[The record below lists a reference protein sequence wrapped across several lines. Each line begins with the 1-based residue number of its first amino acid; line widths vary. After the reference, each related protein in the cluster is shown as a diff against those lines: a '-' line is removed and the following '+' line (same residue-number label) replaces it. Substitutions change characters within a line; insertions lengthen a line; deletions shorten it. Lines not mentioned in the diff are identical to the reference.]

1 MYKRSM
7 VVSLIGR
14 PNVGKSSLFNRLMK
28 KGQKAMTY
36 DEPGVTRDRHYGIA
50 NFSELKNEP
59 EVETIMVDTGGFYP
73 ERASADSES
82 QLRSANQRFFHLMQD
97 QARTAIEESDLVLFV
112 VDVREGILPFDEVIC
127 EAIRERKKDFWIL
140 ANKYDTDKQMGEEA
154 QFYAM
159 GIDESQL
166 FVTSAEHG
174 IGLSQLKERLQMEA
188 LAFEKNQDA
197 EERAPLQK
205 GVTPREAVVGRL
217 ALIGAPNA
225 GKSTLLNL
233 LVGAERALVSDIP
246 GTTVDPIEGFFD
258 LYFGPDA
265 KLLKESVDLAK
276 HDGLLLQQYENFRK
290 NNAEVFESLQKAYE
304 QEEIASGEIPDD
316 DELIFDEED
325 EAEDFQGQDT
335 DQLYEQVFGEA
346 SESESDE
353 DQILEQDQEQ
363 EQGSFW
369 RSVHVVDTAG
379 IRRQKSVE
387 GYIESQSVYRS
398 LRCITESDI
407 VVYLV
412 DATLGIGHQDRRLID
427 IALEKGRSI
436 IVCLNK
442 VDLLAEELGSEK
454 KKREWLE
461 DLRAEVP
468 WLSFVDLIPISA
480 KYSKGIKALK
490 KSLKKTVLIR
500 RRSLPTGALNRF
512 VFELIERHPITA
524 KKAGGKRFRV
534 KYTSMVKT
542 DPPTFLFFTN
552 KSKGIPDN
560 YRRYLQNA
568 LRRGFGL
575 DNTPI
580 HLIFRT
586 GSDLNKRM
594 KKIKANAQ

>member
-1 MYKRSM
+1 
-7 VVSLIGR
+7 
-14 PNVGKSSLFNRLMK
+14 
-28 KGQKAMTY
+28 MTY

-50 NFSELKNEP
+50 RFDELKNEP

-73 ERASADSES
+73 EKASAESES

-97 QARTAIEESDLVLFV
+97 QAKTAIQESDLVLFV

-127 EAIRERKKDFWIL
+127 EAIRERKKPFWIL
-140 ANKYDTDKQMGEEA
+140 ANKYDTEKQVGEDA
-154 QFYAM
+154 QFYAL
-159 GIDESQL
+159 GIDEKQL

-174 IGLSQLKERLQMEA
+174 LGLSQLKESLQLEA
-188 LAFEKNQDA
+188 LAFEQNQDTEA
-197 EERAPLQK
+197 KAPLQK
-205 GVTPREAVVGRL
+205 GVTPREEVVSRL

-233 LVGAERALVSDIP
+233 LLGAQRALVSDIP

-258 LYFGPDA
+258 LYFGAEA
-265 KLLKESVDLAK
+265 KFLQESVDLAK

-304 QEEIASGEIPDD
+304 QEEIASGEILDD
-316 DELIFDEED
+316 DEEMFFDEEED
-325 EAEDFQGQDT
+325 EESQET
-335 DQLYEQVFGEA
+335 SKLYEQVFGETT
-346 SESESDE
+346 ESEAPAQESE
-353 DQILEQDQEQ
+353 DISEQKE
-363 EQGSFW
+363 EGSFW

-379 IRRQKSVE
+379 IRRQKSIE

-427 IALEKGRSI
+427 IALEKGRSV

-442 VDLLAEELGSEK
+442 VDLLAEQLGSEK
-454 KKREWLE
+454 NKREWIE

-468 WLSFVDLIPISA
+468 WLSYVDLIPISA

-594 KKIKANAQ
+594 KKIKAKVQ

>member
-50 NFSELKNEP
+50 HFGELKNEP
-59 EVETIMVDTGGFYP
+59 EVETILVDTGGFYP
-73 ERASADSES
+73 EKASGDSEA

-127 EAIRERKKDFWIL
+127 EAIRERKKSFWIL
-140 ANKYDTDKQMGEEA
+140 ANKYDTDKQVGEEA
-154 QFYAM
+154 QFYAL
-159 GIDESQL
+159 GIEEDQL

-174 IGLSQLKERLQMEA
+174 LGLGQLKERLQLEA
-188 LAFEKNQDA
+188 LNFLQEQKPEEKVS
-197 EERAPLQK
+197 LQK
-205 GVTPREAVVGRL
+205 GVTPREEVVGRL

-233 LVGAERALVSDIP
+233 LVGAQRALVSDIP

-258 LYFGPDA
+258 LYFGAEA
-265 KLLKESVDLAK
+265 KDLQESVDLAQ
-276 HDGLLLQQYENFRK
+276 HDGLLMQQYENFRK

-316 DELIFDEED
+316 EEMFFDED
-325 EAEDFQGQDT
+325 ENAVSEESE
-335 DQLYEQVFGEA
+335 QLYQQVFEPFA
-346 SESESDE
+346 QDDEDDDQSEST
-353 DQILEQDQEQ
+353 QEK
-363 EQGSFW
+363 GSFW

-387 GYIESQSVYRS
+387 GYIETQSVYRS

-427 IALEKGRSI
+427 IALEKGRSVV
-436 IVCLNK
+436 VCLNK
-442 VDLLAEELGSEK
+442 VDLLAEQLGSEK
-454 KKREWLE
+454 KKREWIE
-461 DLRAEVP
+461 DLRAKVP

-480 KYSKGIKALK
+480 KHSKGIKALK

-500 RRSLPTGALNRF
+500 KRSLPTGALNRF

-594 KKIKANAQ
+594 KKIKAKNSEA

>member
-50 NFSELKNEP
+50 HFSELKNEP
-59 EVETIMVDTGGFYP
+59 EVETILVDTGGFYP
-73 ERASADSES
+73 ERASSESES

-127 EAIRERKKDFWIL
+127 EAIREHKKPFWIL
-140 ANKYDTDKQMGEEA
+140 ANKYDTDKQVGEEA
-154 QFYAM
+154 QFYAL
-159 GIDESQL
+159 GIDEDQL

-174 IGLSQLKERLQMEA
+174 LGLGQLKERLQQEA
-188 LAFEKNQDA
+188 LNFQQAQIPEEKIS
-197 EERAPLQK
+197 LQK
-205 GVTPREAVVGRL
+205 GVTPREEVVGRL

-233 LVGAERALVSDIP
+233 LVGAQRALVSDIP

-258 LYFGPDA
+258 LYFGNEARD
-265 KLLKESVDLAK
+265 LKESVDLAQ
-276 HDGLLLQQYENFRK
+276 HDGLLMQQYENFRK

-316 DELIFDEED
+316 DEEMLFEGEED
-325 EAEDFQGQDT
+325 TSSEESE
-335 DQLYEQVFGEA
+335 QLYQQVFGDEQSEA
-346 SESESDE
+346 VLEDE
-353 DQILEQDQEQ
+353 KVEE
-363 EQGSFW
+363 EKGSFW

-387 GYIESQSVYRS
+387 GYIETQSVYRS

-427 IALEKGRSI
+427 IALEKGRSVV
-436 IVCLNK
+436 VCLNK

-454 KKREWLE
+454 KKREWIE
-461 DLRAEVP
+461 DLRAKVP

-586 GSDLNKRM
+586 GSDLSKRM
-594 KKIKANAQ
+594 KKIKAKS

>member
-50 NFSELKNEP
+50 QFSELKNGP
-59 EVETIMVDTGGFYP
+59 QVETIMVDTGGFYP
-73 ERASADSES
+73 EKASADSEAK
-82 QLRSANQRFFHLMQD
+82 LRSANQRFFHLMQD
-97 QARTAIEESDLVLFV
+97 QARTAIEESDLVLLV
-112 VDVREGILPFDEVIC
+112 VDVREGILPLDEVIC
-127 EAIRERKKDFWIL
+127 EAIRERKKEFWIL
-140 ANKYDTDKQMGEEA
+140 ANKYDTDKQIGDEA
-154 QFYAM
+154 QFYAL
-159 GIDESQL
+159 GINEEQL

-174 IGLSQLKERLQMEA
+174 LGLSRLKERLQIES
-188 LAFEKNQDA
+188 LAFEKNQVA
-197 EERAPLQK
+197 KERGPLQK
-205 GVTPREAVVGRL
+205 GVTPREEVAGRL

-258 LYFGPDA
+258 LYFGTDA
-265 KLLKESVDLAK
+265 KFLEESHDLAK

-290 NNAEVFESLQKAYE
+290 NNAEIFESLQKAYE
-304 QEEIASGEIPDD
+304 QEELASGEAPDEE
-316 DELIFDEED
+316 DELIFDDGEQGED
-325 EAEDFQGQDT
+325 YQKHDEDK
-335 DQLYEQVFGEA
+335 LYEQVFGE
-346 SESESDE
+346 SGPQGSTGEEKESVKKES
-353 DQILEQDQEQ
+353 
-363 EQGSFW
+363 GSFW

-407 VVYLV
+407 VVYLI

-427 IALEKGRSI
+427 IALEKGRSV

-442 VDLLAEELGSEK
+442 VDILAEQLGSER
-454 KKREWLE
+454 KKREWIQ

-500 RRSLPTGALNRF
+500 KRSLPTGALNRF
-512 VFELIERHPITA
+512 VFDLIERHPITA

-568 LRRGFGL
+568 LRKGFGL

-586 GSDLNKRM
+586 GGDLNKRM
-594 KKIKANAQ
+594 KKIKVKA